1 MNNDDLDA
9 QLAELQ
15 AQLKG
20 MVKTVSWFFCA
31 EIAEIVNYE
40 SGS

>member
-20 MVKTVSWFFCA
+20 MVKTVSWFF
-31 EIAEIVNYE
+31 VLKLLK
-40 SGS
+40 

>member
-1 MNNDDLDA
+1 MSNDDLDA

-20 MVKTVSWFFCA
+20 MVKTVSRFFFA
-31 EIAEIVNYE
+31 EIVELVNYE
-40 SGS
+40 SGF